1 MAFTDLF
8 KLYNVVFEKNPFIKD
23 RVMDFDT
30 FERIFVPFCR
40 ADGVNIGKTCSYYRA
55 SKCLAEYLNIPN
67 LGNGNAYR
75 ILKKEAEIND
85 RGSSFYQQL
94 LRYLE
99 IQRRSAFLRHGF
111 LQIAMRYFAKFAAD
125 NNLL

>member
-40 ADGVNIGKTCSYYRA
+40 ADGVNIGKNMFLLP
-55 SKCLAEYLNIPN
+55 SKQMFS
-67 LGNGNAYR
+67 R
-75 ILKKEAEIND
+75 I
-85 RGSSFYQQL
+85 S
-94 LRYLE
+94 
-99 IQRRSAFLRHGF
+99 
-111 LQIAMRYFAKFAAD
+111 
-125 NNLL
+125 